1 MLLGNIIK
9 VLVVTAALIS
19 CSQNQSEK
27 GVQEALQ
34 EAGLEPL
41 GETSARSAVE
51 PPGAAAG
58 PGYDAAADGRQNLGG
73 ISVALPPGWQS
84 VPPSTRMRV
93 AEYRLAGAAG
103 AAADVSLAVF
113 QLGGSV
119 EDNIQRWLGQFT
131 ELDAPE
137 EGRPR
142 RRQQEVDG
150 VPVSLV
156 DISGSYAGMG
166 PMGAAQGP
174 RPDYRMLGA
183 VAEGPQGL
191 VFFKV
196 TGPQAEIAAWAEGF
210 EILIGSMRR
219 Q

>member
-1 MLLGNIIK
+1 MLLGNLLK
-9 VLVVTAALIS
+9 VLVLMAVLVS

-34 EAGLEPL
+34 EAGLEPV
-41 GETSARSAVE
+41 GGAPARPAAES
-51 PPGAAAG
+51 PGAAAG
-58 PGYDAAADGRQNLGG
+58 PGSGAAADARQSLGG
-73 ISVALPPGWQS
+73 ISVARPPGWQS

-93 AEYRLAGAAG
+93 AEYRLAGATG

-119 EDNIQRWLGQFT
+119 EDNIQRWFGQFT
-131 ELDAPE
+131 ELDDPE
-137 EGRPR
+137 QGRPR
-142 RRQQEVDG
+142 RGQQEVGG

-166 PMGAAQGP
+166 PMGAAREPQPG
-174 RPDYRMLGA
+174 YRMLGA

-196 TGPQAEIAAWAEGF
+196 TGPQAQIAAWAEGF
-210 EILIGSMRR
+210 ESLIASIRR
-219 Q
+219 E